1 MNQPVTMAVFLFIS
15 LPEIKVFV
23 YLPNFCPKRKEEQK
37 NLRFKRNE
45 KNVPAI
51 QQEEEEQARFQRA
64 HVECEREEDPCP
76 KKSERQNQINRFF
89 RTRPQ
94 EIICKTHIQ
103 KGVTFTGNTFFLT

>member
-1 MNQPVTMAVFLFIS
+1 MKEPEQLPVFLFIS
-15 LPEIKVFV
+15 LSEIKVFV
-23 YLPNFCPKRKEEQK
+23 YLPNFCRNQKHEQK
-37 NLRFKRNE
+37 YLRLKRNE

-64 HVECEREEDPCP
+64 HVECERKEDTCP

-94 EIICKTHIQ
+94 KII
-103 KGVTFTGNTFFLT
+103 